1 VNSDPS
7 QSAREIARQVRN
19 GQTTAAA
26 ITETALSIAQQQ
38 NAKLN
43 AFTTLLP
50 ARARAEAARVDA
62 AIAAGENPGPLAG
75 VPFAVKNL
83 FDVKGLSTLAG
94 SKIRRDALPA
104 RENATVI
111 KRLTEAGAI
120 LLGALN
126 MDEFAYGFVTEN
138 AHYGATHNPY
148 DVTRIAG
155 GSSGGSAA
163 AVAGGLVP
171 LALGSDTNGSIRVP
185 ASLCGIFGLKPTY
198 GRLSR
203 AGSFPFVHSF
213 DHVGA
218 FARSVADLALC
229 YDLLQGDDPRDPAQ
243 TPRPIEPS
251 LPDLEAGRGDLRA
264 AVLGGWFQ
272 QGATDQALAAVARVA
287 VALGANVTVE
297 LKASEVARAAAFCVT
312 AAEGA
317 NLHLPDLRVR
327 AGDYDAATRSRFLA
341 GALLP
346 GQYLLQAQRFRA
358 WYRAQALELLQQY
371 DVLLAP
377 ATPCAAPLIG
387 QVTMKLAD
395 REIPV
400 RANLGLYT
408 QPISFIGLPV
418 VTVPVWSDGAELPI
432 GVQIIAAPWREA
444 LALQVAHGL
453 ERAGAV
459 GYRPLER
466 FPPEWNDSSV
476 RKPL

>member
-1 VNSDPS
+1 VIPYPTLA
-7 QSAREIARQVRN
+7 ARDIARQVRRREI
-19 GQTTAAA
+19 TAAE
-26 ITETALSIAQQQ
+26 ITEAALATVNQQ
-38 NAKLN
+38 NHRLN
-43 AFTTLLP
+43 AFTAVLP
-50 ARARAEAARVDA
+50 ERARAEAVRVDVD
-62 AIAAGENPGPLAG
+62 IAAGHKPGPLAG

-94 SKIRRDALPA
+94 SKIRRDVPPA
-104 RENATVI
+104 QQDASLIR
-111 KRLTEAGAI
+111 RLAQAGAV

-148 DVTRIAG
+148 DTARIAG

-213 DHVGA
+213 DHVGG
-218 FARSVADLALC
+218 FARNVADLALC
-229 YDLLQGDDPRDPAQ
+229 YDLMQGEDPSDPAQ
-243 TPRPIEPS
+243 SLRPIEPS
-251 LPDLEAGRGDLRA
+251 LPNLQMPVENLRV

-272 QGATDQALAAVARVA
+272 QGALADALDALARVA
-287 VALGANVTVE
+287 AALGATATVE
-297 LKASEVARAAAFCVT
+297 LAASDVARAAAFCVT

-327 AGDYDAATRSRFLA
+327 AGDYDPATRSRFLA

-377 ATPCAAPLIG
+377 ATPCIAPLVG
-387 QVTMKLAD
+387 QVFMKLGD

-418 VTVPVWSDGAELPI
+418 VTVPVWLDGAELPI
-432 GVQIIAAPWREA
+432 GVQIITAPWREA
-444 LALQVAHGL
+444 LGLQVANYL
-453 ERAGAV
+453 ELSGVV
-459 GYRPLER
+459 GYRAPA
-466 FPPEWNDSSV
+466 
-476 RKPL
+476 